1 MRQRDCPFVTWEVG
15 VRVEL
20 RIGEAVVPVEL
31 NGSAAARAL
40 AAQLPQALSMVVSSV
55 GCCGQLSFS
64 LPHDAADVHP
74 GWSDGD
80 LNYKPEGNWLA
91 FFFDDERNSAR
102 YGGQITLGHAV
113 GSLDALRDLE
123 GTHDVRIDPKGDRP
137 LLNHLERS

>member
-1 MRQRDCPFVTWEVG
+1 MCKGDRHFCTREAN

-20 RIGEAVVPVEL
+20 RIGEVAVPVEL

-40 AAQLPQALSMVVSSV
+40 AARLPQTLSMSVSSV

-80 LNYKPEGNWLA
+80 LNYKPEGDWLA
-91 FFFDDERNSAR
+91 LFFDDEKNSAR
-102 YGGQITLGHAV
+102 YGGQVTLGHVV
-113 GSLDALRDLE
+113 GLLDALR
-123 GTHDVRIDPKGDRP
+123 G
-137 LLNHLERS
+137 LERTCRAKIEALYEGS